1 MLDDWGLMP
10 SNFSSRVS
18 LLELLSQ
25 LKAPLS
31 NVGIR
36 RNACIEAVFRLD
48 SGRFLMVN

>member
-1 MLDDWGLMP
+1 MSDDWGLTP
-10 SNFSSRVS
+10 SNLSSRIT

-36 RNACIEAVFRLD
+36 RNACVEAVFRLD
-48 SGRFLMVN
+48 SGHFLMVN